1 MQTVASFSAEGPTMD
16 GRIKP
21 DIIVPGELISSAKG
35 YRHSSSETCDL
46 VSKQGT
52 SMATPVAAAGGALIR
67 QYFEV
72 SEDISL
78 PHSHHMCVLSLS
90 MYLY

>member
-1 MQTVASFSAEGPTMD
+1 MD

-21 DIIVPGELISSAKG
+21 DIVVPGESIYSARGHKQ
-35 YRHSSSETCDL
+35 SSSETCDL

-52 SMATPVAAAGGALIR
+52 SMATPVAAGAAALVR

-72 SEDISL
+72 RETK
-78 PHSHHMCVLSLS
+78 PPP
-90 MYLY
+90 

>member
-1 MQTVASFSAEGPTMD
+1 MD

-21 DIIVPGELISSAKG
+21 DIIVPGESISSAKG
-35 YRHSSSETCDL
+35 YKHSSSETCDL

-52 SMATPVAAAGGALIR
+52 SMATPVAAGAAALIR

-72 SEDISL
+72 NRNMEFKTISK
-78 PHSHHMCVLSLS
+78 
-90 MYLY
+90 